1 LSSRCPMSPEATKN
15 SLSSAVQAELP
26 QKVPWLEYIEA
37 SAATPAHLL
46 RPLGPIS
53 QCGVAPR
60 LSAPL
65 RCGENLLEQATDG
78 FWAGWMVA
86 LASDP
91 VVETR

>member
-1 LSSRCPMSPEATKN
+1 M
-15 SLSSAVQAELP
+15 
-26 QKVPWLEYIEA
+26 A
-37 SAATPAHLL
+37 SGSTAMWGRRGRRHEDTGGRPAA
-46 RPLGPIS
+46 RVLGPIN